1 VTTLVCC
8 FDNHKD
14 QFVAAVTTS
23 QRALLST
30 VKDEAIGILRV
41 MEETCARDFIHV
53 QFKSDF
59 QLLKTNKFD
68 CSYSC

>member
-30 VKDEAIGILRV
+30 MKDESIAILHA
-41 MEETCARDFIHV
+41 MEEACARDFVHV
-53 QFKSDF
+53 QFKSDS
-59 QLLKTNKFD
+59 QLLKTTKFD
-68 CSYSC
+68 